1 MKIDSQHKKCEV
13 LKMEETDTNNFVWKY
28 LPKVVEY
35 Y

>member
-13 LKMEETDTNNFVWKY
+13 FKMEETDRNNFVWKY